1 MRRGAAWIV
10 VGAIIL
16 VLIFSAYTLQGVLRP
31 TAGVTPTPTKTP
43 RLAMGTEPD
52 QGGVSGTDSTPVVQQ
67 AQGTPTDVS
76 ALSTPIPLEPIATP
90 VPPAPTDTPAT
101 LPDTPTPEST
111 PFAISS
117 GDFNVNIRSG
127 PGVDFPRIGKLPM
140 GGSMA
145 VVGKTANGE
154 WWQVCCVDGQ
164 SGWVWADVV
173 EVNGPLDNVPI
184 PLDLPQGESPATA
197 APTSAAPAPT
207 NPPPAPAST
216 PIPAFAFALEEIT
229 EFDSSNNV
237 VTVFARIYQPGS
249 PPQPLSGYLMRVL
262 KNGGEVAAL
271 NSNAVWYDTA
281 PAGWSNAMKYNVDKF
296 EEPLDNAT
304 WTAYVIDGSGK
315 QISTETT
322 FRTSGDSPKREFH
335 IVFALK

>member
-16 VLIFSAYTLQGVLRP
+16 VLIFSAYALQGVLRP
-31 TAGVTPTPTKTP
+31 TAAVTSTPTKTP
-43 RLAMGTEPD
+43 RLAMGTEPGE
-52 QGGVSGTDSTPVVQQ
+52 GGASETESTPVVQQ
-67 AQGTPTDVS
+67 AQETPTDVS

-90 VPPAPTDTPAT
+90 VPQAPTETPAT

-127 PGVDFPRIGKLPM
+127 PGVDFPRIGKLLK
-140 GGSMA
+140 GEGMA

-173 EVNGPLDNVPI
+173 EVEGPLDNVPV

-207 NPPPAPAST
+207 KPPPAPAST
-216 PIPAFAFALEEIT
+216 PVPAFAFALEET
-229 EFDSSNNV
+229 QEFDNSNAFVNI
-237 VTVFARIYQPGS
+237 FAKIYKRGD
-249 PPQPLSGYLMRVL
+249 PPEALAGYRMRVL
-262 KNGGEVAAL
+262 KNGGEWAVLDSTTVWRDSAPPGWG
-271 NSNAVWYDTA
+271 NAV
-281 PAGWSNAMKYNVDKF
+281 KYNVDKF
-296 EEPLDNAT
+296 EAPLDSVT
-304 WTAYVIDGSGK
+304 WTVYVIDGSGS
-315 QISTETT
+315 QVSPEVT
-322 FRTSGDSPKREFH
+322 FHTSGDSVKREFY
-335 IVFALK
+335 VGFVLK